1 MLLAA
6 RSSSV
11 RWAKTQHRLAVVR
24 AFSSIPPPPSSNP
37 EEPKPKPAAANIT
50 DRLKQL
56 ADRARAIDVKS
67 TLESTKERLFAKDQ
81 LSWGDALRQALGMKL
96 EEEQDGFSAVPKQPV
111 VKTPEQEAKEFLQKQ
126 QLADSVKEMEDKI
139 AQLGQEL
146 LKLDQD
152 KEDADGR
159 GESVQ
164 PFEAKIVAIRK
175 ELNSL
180 QTKLNTTSV
189 VKKEE
194 AANAWEKFSKTLQD
208 TPLLKNIF
216 GLGNTEAAK
225 KLSDAAED
233 ARTVWETSQHPLVYK
248 AQSYWDSMF
257 AETEMGECIREFR
270 KLDPRFEMETFLR
283 QDMEDRT
290 IPRVI
295 SAFLAGDL
303 NKLQLYLGDE
313 ALSMVK
319 ASIEERAKQGRRM
332 DPNVLNV
339 QHVTVAAAKVIEKM
353 GPIIVVQF
361 MAQQVDCLYDL
372 KTGEVVEGKDDAV
385 AAVFY
390 AFAMGM
396 ERKSEEDELK
406 WKVKEFAI
414 VGNQPWI

>member
-1 MLLAA
+1 MLLVA

-11 RWAKTQHRLAVVR
+11 RWAKTQHRLIAVR
-24 AFSSIPPPPSSNP
+24 AFSSTPPPPSKP
-37 EEPKPKPAAANIT
+37 EEPKPASTTIT

-56 ADRARAIDVKS
+56 ADRAKTIDVKS
-67 TLESTKERLFAKDQ
+67 SLESTKERLFAKDQ

-96 EEEQDGFSAVPKQPV
+96 EDEQDEGFSAVPKQPV
-111 VKTPEQEAKEFLQKQ
+111 AKTPEQEAKEFLQKQ
-126 QLADSVKEMEDKI
+126 QLADSVKAMEDKI
-139 AQLGQEL
+139 SQLGQEL

-159 GESVQ
+159 GENVQ
-164 PFEAKIVAIRK
+164 PFEAKIAQVRK

-270 KLDPRFEMETFLR
+270 KLDSRFEMETFLR

-290 IPRVI
+290 IPRVLN
-295 SAFLAGDL
+295 AFLAGDL

-396 ERKSEEDELK
+396 ERKSEDEELK